1 MAEHKRPGSSRR
13 GPSGTSPRPAAQRR
27 VFSWVL
33 PAPPWLW
40 FASSEPRVPPN
51 AHDNC
56 CRCFTS
62 RRSALGKTTR
72 FVTQARLNVQ
82 GTVRRISCRGRRV
95 HAWSRKGLLSLLI
108 LPLSAFPRLGTLLV
122 TLEEAFLH
130 NWFSV
135 ENLWYVTHTRARAL
149 MVATLIGSSSIKTDV
164 GNFTSRL
171 RVIATGAGHVLAA
184 H

>member
-1 MAEHKRPGSSRR
+1 MAEHKRPDSSRR
-13 GPSGTSPRPAAQRR
+13 GPSGTSPQPAAQRR

-33 PAPPWLW
+33 PAPPRLW

-72 FVTQARLNVQ
+72 FVTQARPNVQ
-82 GTVRRISCRGRRV
+82 ATNEDRRRDARRTVCRISCRGRRV

-135 ENLWYVTHTRARAL
+135 ENLW
-149 MVATLIGSSSIKTDV
+149 
-164 GNFTSRL
+164 
-171 RVIATGAGHVLAA
+171 
-184 H
+184 